1 MLDSLPRTSKIAVCL
16 SMGASSLLGLWT
28 FLFPDWSVGPLL
40 WISWALFIGTT
51 FLLFPMRRFGS
62 PFEAGDMSKLKAWVV
77 VFLAFAVAGWTA
89 HLRAERLF

>member
-1 MLDSLPRTSKIAVCL
+1 
-16 SMGASSLLGLWT
+16 
-28 FLFPDWSVGPLL
+28 
-40 WISWALFIGTT
+40 
-51 FLLFPMRRFGS
+51 MRRFGS